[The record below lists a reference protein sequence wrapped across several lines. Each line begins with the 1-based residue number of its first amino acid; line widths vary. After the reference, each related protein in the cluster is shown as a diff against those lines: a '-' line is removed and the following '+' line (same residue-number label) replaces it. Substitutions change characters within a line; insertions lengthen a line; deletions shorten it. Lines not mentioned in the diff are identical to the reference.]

1 MAMEILSN
9 RGQGE
14 LGRSRARTSGGAA
27 GAGTFEDNVGLKI
40 SDSYFAA
47 NIQSRAHIPQLCSE
61 ALKIDL
67 KPSG

>member
-27 GAGTFEDNVGLKI
+27 GAGTFEDNVGLLEGN
-40 SDSYFAA
+40 AA
-47 NIQSRAHIPQLCSE
+47 ARAVSGSNTDAGCRAAGGGSR
-61 ALKIDL
+61 
-67 KPSG
+67 